1 MTATLKIIAE
11 RAGLSQS
18 TVSQILNRKSN
29 DFSSEQ
35 TRQRVFQLA
44 HELGYK
50 QKFGH
55 KLLRGDKTQTVG
67 IMLGIHR
74 DSLEEH
80 IQSLIIR
87 LLDRLENQGYG
98 AYLVTLSDSEEKNL
112 SSIREL
118 IGRGVE
124 SFIFLGQPIGSE
136 ALEKLIIGQNR
147 TLIGYGSCFS
157 RRILSSSSRSAAEII
172 QFFLASGH
180 SNFRFFIGYPP
191 YGNRLDGLREVF
203 PGTDD
208 KELLTRYWVDLGPLG
223 DHDDIDSFAEIG
235 YRTTKQAFER
245 DPMIDAC
252 IYLSDYF
259 AVGGLRYLMGSG
271 KKIGSDVLVA
281 GFNNIHAI
289 RNFPLP
295 VSSAEH
301 DIQAITEALI
311 GEMTQTGAIE
321 RIIPTRTI
329 IRK

>member
-1 MTATLKIIAE
+1 MAATLKIIAE

-67 IMLGIHR
+67 IILSMHR

-124 SFIFLGQPIGSE
+124 SFIFLGQPVGAE
-136 ALEKLIIGQNR
+136 ALEKLITGQNR
-147 TLIGYGSCFS
+147 TFIGYGKGFS
-157 RRILSSSSRSAAEII
+157 RQVVSSSIQSAAELIR
-172 QFFLASGH
+172 FFLSSGH
-180 SNFRFFIGYPP
+180 SNFRFFLGYPP

-203 PGTDD
+203 PGTDE

-245 DPMIDAC
+245 DSSIDAC

-259 AVGGLRYLMGSG
+259 AVGGVRYLMETG
-271 KKIGSDVLVA
+271 KRIGKDVLVA

-295 VSSAEH
+295 VSSTEH
-301 DIQAITEALI
+301 DIQRIAEALVE
-311 GEMTQTGAIE
+311 EMTGNGPVEQ
-321 RIIPTRTI
+321 IIPSRTI